1 MLIIET
7 TQPTNENN
15 TGDGGNT
22 NSNEYIGD
30 DKGDK
35 CDNVNLIQQ
44 SYAET

>member
-1 MLIIET
+1 LLITET
-7 TQPTNENN
+7 TQPTNDNS
-15 TGDGGNT
+15 TVDGGNT

-35 CDNVNLIQQ
+35 GDHGNLIQQ